1 MNRTGIIRAAAL
13 AAAVLGLA
21 ACDVSNGVDPSVAQ
35 HQVAVRSDP
44 DQALA
49 DKVKKALETE
59 AHAGA
64 RGVEVT
70 ASNGTVQLWGVVEN
84 AKARKRVEQTAGGIV
99 GVRAV
104 DSRLAVDPGA

>member
-13 AAAVLGLA
+13 AASVLGLA

-49 DKVKKALETE
+49 DKVKKALE
-59 AHAGA
+59 
-64 RGVEVT
+64 
-70 ASNGTVQLWGVVEN
+70 QLHEQCLFLKVLGSYPA
-84 AKARKRVEQTAGGIV
+84 AKEKGNE
-99 GVRAV
+99 
-104 DSRLAVDPGA
+104 